1 MGILKTITEEYFG
14 ETVREEDGK
23 KITVRGC
30 EVIVPQDWD
39 EKRFL
44 DSVELV
50 LETDDIAEFVSE
62 YWYKQTDNSKFIN
75 IECGNSYHLCISKYE
90 DIISEDYL
98 TTEDIPNETTFNSI
112 IKLLTHLLEDVPIDD
127 DRSKDYIRLVG
138 EGEIDDALYSGED
151 ELNEFE
157 LQSAYDDLMQYFIE
171 EFGGKADISEDDLHS
186 IKYYNYT
193 LNLPIEFKTILYAKD
208 MVKWWDNV
216 LSEIGKQG
224 PKTFF
229 GFDYD
234 YDDSEG

>member
-14 ETVREEDGK
+14 ETVRKEDGK
-23 KITVRGC
+23 KITVHGC

-44 DSVELV
+44 YSVELV
-50 LETDDIAEFVSE
+50 LDTDDITEFVSE
-62 YWYKQTDNSKFIN
+62 YWYEQTDNSKFIN

-90 DIISEDYL
+90 DIISENYL

-127 DRSKDYIRLVG
+127 ERSKDYICLVD
-138 EGEIDDALYSGED
+138 EGGIDDALYSGED

-157 LQSAYDDLMQYFIE
+157 LQSAYDELIEYFIE
-171 EFGGKADISEDDLHS
+171 EFGEKADISEDDLHS

-208 MVKWWDNV
+208 MVEWWDNT
-216 LSEIGKQG
+216 LSEIKKQG
-224 PKTFF
+224 PRTYF

-234 YDDSEG
+234 EDDSEG